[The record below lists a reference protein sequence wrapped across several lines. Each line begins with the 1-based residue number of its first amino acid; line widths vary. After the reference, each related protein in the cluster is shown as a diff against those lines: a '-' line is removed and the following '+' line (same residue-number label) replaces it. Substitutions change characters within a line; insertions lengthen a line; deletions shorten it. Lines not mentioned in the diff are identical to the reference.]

1 MEPRHLGVIA
11 VLVKSFARIHETNLK
26 KQGMLAL
33 TFLNKSDYDHI
44 QEDDTF
50 EFLDLDRISPDNFLT
65 IRITHPDNSILD
77 IQCEHSYNEDQ
88 IEWFKYG
95 SALNKIASVT

>member
-1 MEPRHLGVIA
+1 MGV
-11 VLVKSFARIHETNLK
+11 
-26 KQGMLAL
+26 
-33 TFLNKSDYDHI
+33 TFLNKPDYDHI

-50 EFLDLDRISPDNFLT
+50 EFLDLDRLSPNNFLT
-65 IRITHPDNSILD
+65 IRITHSDNSIFD

-95 SALNKIASVT
+95 SALNQIASVT